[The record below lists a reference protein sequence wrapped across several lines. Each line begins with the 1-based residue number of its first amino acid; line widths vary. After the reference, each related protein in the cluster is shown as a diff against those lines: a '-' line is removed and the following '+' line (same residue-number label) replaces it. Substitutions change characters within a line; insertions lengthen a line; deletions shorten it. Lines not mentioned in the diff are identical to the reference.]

1 MKLALKVT
9 LSALILT
16 GAISLLFFGVFFF
29 SAKVEVVELKMDSQ
43 FKDNHWTPEL
53 KQKFLS
59 HINSH
64 KGQRIW
70 TISLDQMARDL
81 RKLYPAAELRIQRQ
95 LPDRMI
101 VFLKKSKPLLLLLG
115 TQGEQIPISFQG
127 DLQTPLESNQFVDR
141 PILRG
146 ELFYKN
152 PDLRR
157 EICSLIRKLPDKGLL
172 ISKNISEIT
181 YDKKRNSFLL
191 FLIPGYTSVEVS
203 PPLSEKQ
210 ILNINFVLQY
220 LLQRKMTE
228 RTVDARFEKKIIVSM
243 PHSS

>member
-29 SAKVEVVELKMDSQ
+29 SAKVEVVELKMDPQ
-43 FKDNHWTPEL
+43 FKDSHWTPKL

-59 HINSH
+59 HINNH

-101 VFLKKSKPLLLLLG
+101 VFLKKSKPLLLLLRN
-115 TQGEQIPISFQG
+115 QGEQIPISFQG
-127 DLQTPLESNQFVDR
+127 DLQTPLESDQFVDL

-210 ILNINFVLQY
+210 ILNINFVLKY